1 MFFVQMKERERERER
16 GEKERFAFC
25 KGIILIILGIFVLLY
40 DERLV
45 LTDLCTSLCPI

>member
-1 MFFVQMKERERERER
+1 MFFVEKKERER
-16 GEKERFAFC
+16 GDKERFAFC

-45 LTDLCTSLCPI
+45 LTDLCTLLCPTI